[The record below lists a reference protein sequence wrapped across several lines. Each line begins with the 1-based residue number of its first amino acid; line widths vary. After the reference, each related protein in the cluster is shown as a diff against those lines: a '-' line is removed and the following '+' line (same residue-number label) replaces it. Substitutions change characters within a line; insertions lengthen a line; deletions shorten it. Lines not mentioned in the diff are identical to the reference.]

1 MTIIVKSKIEKG
13 SIRLPKKVDLPE
25 GTRVIVRIEPVIKTK
40 EKHKIISEL
49 SGAWSDDHNNCFY
62 FQDDRPGT
70 AQLFWPRGKFRMILL
85 DTNVVVAFLNGD
97 KSILK
102 RIRVEID
109 EIALSTLVVAELD
122 YGAKVSQRS
131 EENLEKLYRL
141 VDIVQVIPFD
151 IECAKVF
158 GTIKSK
164 LRSLGKPTGEVDALI
179 AATAM
184 AHEAI
189 LVTGQ

>member
-1 MTIIVKSKIEKG
+1 
-13 SIRLPKKVDLPE
+13 
-25 GTRVIVRIEPVIKTK
+25 
-40 EKHKIISEL
+40 
-49 SGAWSDDHNNCFY
+49 
-62 FQDDRPGT
+62 
-70 AQLFWPRGKFRMILL
+70 MILL

-97 KSILK
+97 KSVLK

-109 EIALSTLVVAELD
+109 KIALSTLVVAELD
-122 YGAKVSQRS
+122 YGAKVSQKS

-141 VDIVQVIPFD
+141 VDIVQVVPFD
-151 IECAKVF
+151 IECARIF
-158 GTIKSK
+158 GTIKSR

-189 LVTGQ
+189 LVTTNKEHFENIEGLKVEIWPIG

>member
-1 MTIIVKSKIEKG
+1 
-13 SIRLPKKVDLPE
+13 
-25 GTRVIVRIEPVIKTK
+25 
-40 EKHKIISEL
+40 
-49 SGAWSDDHNNCFY
+49 
-62 FQDDRPGT
+62 
-70 AQLFWPRGKFRMILL
+70 MILL

-97 KSILK
+97 KSVLK

-109 EIALSTLVVAELD
+109 KIALSTLVVAELD
-122 YGAKVSQRS
+122 YGAKVSQKS

-141 VDIVQVIPFD
+141 VDIVQVVPFD
-151 IECAKVF
+151 IECARIF
-158 GTIKSK
+158 GTIKSR

-189 LVTGQ
+189 LVTTNKKHFENIEGLKVEIWSIG

>member
-1 MTIIVKSKIEKG
+1 
-13 SIRLPKKVDLPE
+13 
-25 GTRVIVRIEPVIKTK
+25 
-40 EKHKIISEL
+40 
-49 SGAWSDDHNNCFY
+49 
-62 FQDDRPGT
+62 
-70 AQLFWPRGKFRMILL
+70 MILL

-109 EIALSTLVVAELD
+109 EIGLSTLVVAELD

-131 EENLEKLYRL
+131 EDNLEKLYRL
-141 VDIVQVIPFD
+141 LEIIQVVPFD
-151 IECAKVF
+151 IECAKIF

-184 AHEAI
+184 VHEAT
-189 LVTGQ
+189 LVTTNKKHFENIEGLKIEVWPIG